1 MGALPWLRK
10 MYKILSVPKTKKP
23 YKKKPAK
30 HLISLTKSPIKT
42 KLEEETERSSIPSS
56 LLKISRNNMVN
67 KSRTCLINKSMNFK
81 NSKKEKENTE
91 KMAKNINL
99 NTVNKNLGK
108 GRANIAKNIKNAEL
122 KNAFNKLFAEG
133 VKQMNDAAKKNNIK
147 AGKSLFGQG
156 KRKLNQNKGTIAK
169 YQNQLN
175 NQLRNNINKV
185 KI

>member
-23 YKKKPAK
+23 YKKKPTK

-56 LLKISRNNMVN
+56 LLKISR
-67 KSRTCLINKSMNFK
+67 
-81 NSKKEKENTE
+81 
-91 KMAKNINL
+91 KNINL